1 MTVRSW
7 AVQGAGDRTVPR
19 GWRVRGRGPGRDAPL
34 PPHHPRDTCSLH
46 PSPLSHRADG
56 SRNEARDSEASLSS
70 CLSWVFPLRD
80 FPWGLCGSAL
90 ARRHVFTAAQ
100 AAEPPG
106 VPAWKL
112 TNGGRMLPP
121 SGSVEN
127 CLARASRKLFGVT
140 VDGNSQCGETTKGQ
154 GRVRGSMKPGFQD
167 RGACFCPLVAVRSPL
182 QSVSLSGSP
191 ALGAP
196 PLLISPAPQ
205 LRDMLGWGR
214 SGRGPGMLVSRWT

>member
-1 MTVRSW
+1 MPT
-7 AVQGAGDRTVPR
+7 GAETRLETRRRRLAHVCRGCFPSGISPGDCVVPP
-19 GWRVRGRGPGRDAPL
+19 WPGAM
-34 PPHHPRDTCSLH
+34 CSRLLR
-46 PSPLSHRADG
+46 PQSH
-56 SRNEARDSEASLSS
+56 
-70 CLSWVFPLRD
+70 
-80 FPWGLCGSAL
+80 
-90 ARRHVFTAAQ
+90 
-100 AAEPPG
+100 PG

-167 RGACFCPLVAVRSPL
+167 RGACFCPPVAVRSPL
-182 QSVSLSGSP
+182 QSVSLSRSP

-214 SGRGPGMLVSRWT
+214 SGWGPGMLVSRWT